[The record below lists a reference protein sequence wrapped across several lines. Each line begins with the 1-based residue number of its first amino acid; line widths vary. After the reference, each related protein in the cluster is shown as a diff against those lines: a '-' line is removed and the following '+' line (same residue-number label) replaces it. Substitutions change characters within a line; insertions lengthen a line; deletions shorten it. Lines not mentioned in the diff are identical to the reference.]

1 MSDHS
6 THNEGHG
13 HYDGHEHDN
22 AAVTPGQFEVPIV
35 LGGLIW
41 VLIFMFLN
49 IFSCNKDCDSKCCE
63 GGEGKCEKT
72 EMPAGGGHH

>member
-13 HYDGHEHDN
+13 HHDDHGSDN
-22 AAVTPGQFEVPIV
+22 ATVNPTQFEIPIV

-41 VLIFMFLN
+41 VLVFMFLN
-49 IFSCNKDCDSKCCE
+49 ICSCNKECCE
-63 GGEGKCEKT
+63 DGKGTCEKT
-72 EMPAGGGHH
+72 EMPAGGEHH